1 MDGIQPTLNL
11 GNDNGCWGGGA
22 GALWIV
28 AIFLLLCGGN
38 FLGGRGG
45 NAASTE
51 DVNNSANFTR
61 LESQVNA
68 NGAAVDRAKDT
79 ISNGICDLGFE
90 FAKQSGHTENLILE
104 RTGQISKEILESRYL
119 TEKALL
125 QQSCE
130 IKTML
135 QQNKIDALQAR
146 VNQLE
151 LANATAGVFRFPS
164 QMVYASPCNPFCPG
178 TSAGT
183 TTTPAA

>member
-1 MDGIQPTLNL
+1 MDGIQPTFNM
-11 GNDNGCWGGGA
+11 GNDGGSFGGNGLWLFAILALLWGGNG
-22 GALWIV
+22 
-28 AIFLLLCGGN
+28 F
-38 FLGGRGG
+38 FGGRDGR
-45 NAASTE
+45 AATTE
-51 DVNNSANFTR
+51 DVNTSANFTR

-79 ISNGICDLGFE
+79 INNGICDLGYE
-90 FAKQSGHTENLILE
+90 TAKQFGQTNMLIQEKSGQL
-104 RTGQISKEILESRYL
+104 SKEILESRYL

-178 TSAGT
+178 TSTGN

>member
-11 GNDNGCWGGGA
+11 GNDGGCWGGGA

-68 NGAAVDRAKDT
+68 NGAAIDRSKDT
-79 ISNGICDLGFE
+79 IGNGICNLGFE
-90 FAKQSGHTENLILE
+90 FAKQSGHTENLIIE
-104 RTGQISKEILESRYL
+104 RTGQLSKEILEGRYA
-119 TEKALL
+119 TEKTILQQACEIKNLL
-125 QQSCE
+125 QQ
-130 IKTML
+130 
-135 QQNKIDALQAR
+135 NRIDALTEQVR
-146 VNQLE
+146 QLQI
-151 LANATAGVFRFPS
+151 ANATAGMVRYPM
-164 QMVYASPCNPFCPG
+164 QMSFTPADNPFVSK
-178 TSAGT
+178 TGT
-183 TTTPAA
+183 TTTA